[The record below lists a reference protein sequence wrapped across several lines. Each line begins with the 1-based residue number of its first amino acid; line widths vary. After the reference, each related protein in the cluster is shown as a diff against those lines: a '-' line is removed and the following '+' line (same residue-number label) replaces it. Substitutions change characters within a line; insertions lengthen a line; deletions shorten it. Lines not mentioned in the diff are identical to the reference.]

1 MGNPT
6 GHATRTVQAS
16 VAKCARGGGAMR
28 TLQKMQLSSP
38 WVATSP
44 ADSSPDA
51 IARTPCDVERRSRRA
66 AAGNAIAGVAER
78 VRAAAEPSSVRANQ
92 REARP
97 PPDAEAATAPPPD
110 AEAAPAALAASPV
123 PEASSRPAEPAV
135 AASARSVNAE
145 RAVDAVN
152 AGSTVNAVNAIRAAE
167 VVNSSSISSDVM
179 RMRDLPDAVQLRILS
194 LLASPPPSLPAAPWR
209 PQQQQQQHAGPVSLL
224 TSSGS
229 NCASVS
235 VSGAVGGESSGEHVS
250 AGGGVHAE
258 ERGEEPEEGE
268 EGEEQRRVRAAVAE
282 MMTRGY
288 AVLDGF
294 MGMAECMQAPS
305 LPCAPTHLPSSPTH
319 RRWQQGRKQSS
330 CDQHG
335 SCDPHLIPTC
345 TVPSLCFHCPPLP
358 SFPSHAQA
366 VAARAEA
373 EQLRSAQCM
382 RPARIGGGQGGAA
395 AAALALALGTGTG
408 AGAGLEEEMSL
419 VGGPQ
424 VDESVR
430 GDVLVWLTSLPRER
444 FSPDTHPHLHRIVS
458 RVAALRSLLHSPRAH
473 AAADPT
479 AANAADGGAGDGDGA
494 AVTGDGDGAAAAGN
508 GGAGAGSVR
517 RRQVGCKGLAGSGAG
532 SGGAAAGS
540 GGAANRIVAPTSAS
554 PPVPSCPLDLSG
566 KFSCQLACYPVSS
579 LRAPHTPP
587 HTHPTH
593 PRRTPHTPYT
603 FLLFLLL
610 PSQCTLI
617 HQQFRTHSFTP
628 TSLFLLSPAQAN
640 GTCDARQTGHTDWSR
655 SSPRRCR
662 VTSESTCN
670 ESQISPQ
677 ISPPSPF
684 LPLPLPPLRATALA
698 MHGTDRFLSSPTA
711 LYYLNGFP
719 SYPPCAVPPLLQ
731 GNGARYARHTDRS
744 PSSPHR
750 RVTALYYL
758 NPAWDPAS
766 MGGNLRLYLPR
777 ASHVGDS
784 GAVGA
789 AAEATD
795 EAAAAAA
802 VRTGMGHAY
811 RAGGGGGGGGDSNG
825 KHRKGGE
832 EVEEKEEGEEG
843 EEGEEKDQEC
853 SVDIAPLAD
862 RLLLFLSHIPHEV
875 LPSHTHRFSLTFW
888 FCCSPHAQQA
898 TSEAPLSGVCS
909 TDGPHSH
916 GHEERT
922 LQGGGMQE
930 GGSGGLGG
938 FEMSQQHSHGHEER
952 TLQGGRVQRGG
963 REGLGG
969 VMEGRGLLPTDG
981 GGASDCARG
990 GGGEQRAGE
999 GRTGE
1004 SSRERIFVSIASYRD
1019 SECVWT
1025 VRSLLENAAV
1035 WQRVTVGIVW
1045 QVGGRASSAHG

>member
-1 MGNPT
+1 YTSLRSVPAYPRFIRERFERCLDLYLCPRVKKNRIMIDPDALLPKLPKRKDLRPFPHSLSLRYLGHRATVRSLSLHPSGQWMASGMGMGADRDGVMVIIVLFSLLIHWLKQSRLALPGNGEMGNPT
-6 GHATRTVQAS
+6 GRAWPRDAHLVAS
-16 VAKCARGGGAMR
+16 LKSPQHQ
-28 TLQKMQLSSP
+28 QKSTQKSMALVPPQ
-38 WVATSP
+38 
-44 ADSSPDA
+44 
-51 IARTPCDVERRSRRA
+51 
-66 AAGNAIAGVAER
+66 
-78 VRAAAEPSSVRANQ
+78 NQ

-294 MGMAECMQAPS
+294 MGMAE
-305 LPCAPTHLPSSPTH
+305 
-319 RRWQQGRKQSS
+319 
-330 CDQHG
+330 
-335 SCDPHLIPTC
+335 
-345 TVPSLCFHCPPLP
+345 
-358 SFPSHAQA
+358 A

-566 KFSCQLACYPVSS
+566 KFSCQLACYP
-579 LRAPHTPP
+579 
-587 HTHPTH
+587 
-593 PRRTPHTPYT
+593 
-603 FLLFLLL
+603 
-610 PSQCTLI
+610 
-617 HQQFRTHSFTP
+617 
-628 TSLFLLSPAQAN
+628 
-640 GTCDARQTGHTDWSR
+640 
-655 SSPRRCR
+655 
-662 VTSESTCN
+662 
-670 ESQISPQ
+670 
-677 ISPPSPF
+677 
-684 LPLPLPPLRATALA
+684 
-698 MHGTDRFLSSPTA
+698 
-711 LYYLNGFP
+711 
-719 SYPPCAVPPLLQ
+719 

-1045 QVGGRASSAHG
+1045 QIAEEDCAVTTEALLCSLPACYHSQIRQVVLPACMARGPCWARAIAQHMWQGEEYYLQVGIRWAAVGGRWAAGGWQVGGRWAAGGRQVGGRWVAGGWQLSCLVSATDAGVGVGVTWSAYKGEGGKLKGLRLRHQE